1 MGCIYSKEMTRRF
14 RYSLLL
20 LAALLAAGCEDDL
33 VPPSFIHLD
42 AITLVPPSEGAV
54 TLDPG
59 FYTSDIVAVYAV
71 AHYAGAPTVDTLGLF
86 RLPCDIAVL
95 HDGPVEYLNLYPAVE
110 QSGSSLALPFYTF
123 YNRIRLENLT
133 LTAGDTLNLGS
144 LTTTYNPQNNV
155 MLFEPFEPTEG
166 SLLFDSVMQ
175 WRPVAPEEA
184 CTGMGYGYVPVPDSV
199 YALTFGIDR
208 DFVVTDPSTLLYLE
222 FDVRSDLPFRVYM
235 LTSELRGANPTL
247 YSVMEVRA
255 SEEWVHIYANLGRTW
270 AYVNHNPDFRIQ
282 FVAQNEEGVGGE
294 VRLDNVRLMATT
306 VAL

>member
-1 MGCIYSKEMTRRF
+1 MYIS
-14 RYSLLL
+14 
-20 LAALLAAGCEDDL
+20 
-33 VPPSFIHLD
+33 
-42 AITLVPPSEGAV
+42 
-54 TLDPG
+54 
-59 FYTSDIVAVYAV
+59 
-71 AHYAGAPTVDTLGLF
+71 
-86 RLPCDIAVL
+86 
-95 HDGPVEYLNLYPAVE
+95 PAVK
-110 QSGSSLALPFYTF
+110 QGGSASILPTYPF
-123 YNRIRLENLT
+123 YNRIRLND
-133 LTAGDTLNLGS
+133 TAVTSGDTLWLDT
-144 LTTTYNPQNNV
+144 LTTTYTITRNDV
-155 MLFEPFEPTEG
+155 LMYELFEPTEG